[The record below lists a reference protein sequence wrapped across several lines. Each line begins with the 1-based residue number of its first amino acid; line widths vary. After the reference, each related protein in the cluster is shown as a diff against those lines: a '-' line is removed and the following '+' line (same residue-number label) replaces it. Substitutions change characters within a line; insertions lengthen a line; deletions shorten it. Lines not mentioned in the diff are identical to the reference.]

1 MNDLNT
7 LLDRAAGPS
16 EHHAPVDAVS
26 DLTRGRRALSR
37 TRRRRSAAGLM
48 GVAAAGVLG
57 VGVVRNTE
65 PDDGP
70 QQALEAPADQ
80 KADQALGGISFLAQ
94 PLEAGPYT
102 FDATPEGWE
111 VQGVS
116 SSSVTIAPVGF
127 ADQDPSYFVGKLVIM
142 FHNNPL
148 TGEQVERDGRAFWI
162 HHIDGYTMIDTRT
175 LPGEPAGKVQIQF
188 PSDTGWDRDSMLTFL
203 GSVHVGAGAEQ
214 GVG

>member
-1 MNDLNT
+1 MNDLNS
-7 LLDRAAGPS
+7 LLDRAAGPA
-16 EHHAPVDAVS
+16 EHHAPVDAGS

-37 TRRRRSAAGLM
+37 TRRRRSAAGLL

-57 VGVVRNTE
+57 VGVVRYTG
-65 PDDGP
+65 PDAGPDHGP
-70 QQALEAPADQ
+70 QQAVEGPADPAPA
-80 KADQALGGISFLAQ
+80 GISFLAQ
-94 PLEAGPYT
+94 PLAAGPYT

-127 ADQDPSYFVGKLVIM
+127 ADQDPDSFEGKLAIM
-142 FHNNPL
+142 FHDNPL
-148 TGEQVERDGRAFWI
+148 TGEQVEREGRTFWI
-162 HHIDGYTMIDTRT
+162 HHSDGYTMIDTPT

-203 GSVHVGAGAEQ
+203 GSVHVGEAAQ
-214 GVG
+214 PGVG